1 MSYASLS
8 ELRSWLGV
16 QDTADD
22 DGLALALDVATRKV
36 DDHCGRTFA
45 TATVA
50 AARTLRANDPV
61 VLRLDP
67 GWDIQSTSGLVVK
80 TDDND
85 DGTFETTWTPG
96 VDFEL
101 DSGVGYDGASGW
113 PYGRLVAVGD
123 RWWPTATR
131 RRAVQITAL
140 WGWAAVPDP
149 VKQATLI
156 LAAEAW
162 KVKDAPFGVAAF
174 ADFGPMR
181 VRDNPMVAS
190 LLARYRHPV
199 TSAVLA

>member
-1 MSYASLS
+1 MSYVSLS
-8 ELRSWLGV
+8 ELRAWLGV
-16 QDTADD
+16 HDTADD
-22 DGLALALDVATRKV
+22 TQLALALDVATRKV

-45 TATVA
+45 SASVA
-50 AARTLRANDPV
+50 AARTLRADDPV
-61 VLRLDP
+61 VLRMAP
-67 GWDIQSTSGLVVK
+67 GWDIQSTSGLIVK

-85 DGTFETTWTPG
+85 DGTFETTWTSG
-96 VDFEL
+96 TDFEA
-101 DSGVGYDGASGW
+101 DSGIGYDGAQSW
-113 PYGRLVAVGD
+113 PHGRLVAVGA
-123 RWWPTATR
+123 RLWPTLTR

-181 VRDNPMVAS
+181 VRDNPTVAQ

-199 TSAVLA
+199 TTAVIA

>member
-1 MSYASLS
+1 MSYVSLS
-8 ELRSWLGV
+8 ELRAWLGV
-16 QDTADD
+16 HDTADD
-22 DGLALALDVATRKV
+22 TQLSLALDVATRKV

-45 TATVA
+45 TASVA
-50 AARTLRANDPV
+50 AARTMRAIDSV

-85 DGTFETTWTPG
+85 DGTFETTWTSG
-96 VDFEL
+96 TDFEL
-101 DSGVGYDGASGW
+101 DSGIGYDGAAGW
-113 PYGRLVAVGD
+113 PYSRLVAVGD
-123 RWWPTATR
+123 RLWPMYTR

-162 KVKDAPFGVAAF
+162 KMKDAPFGVAAF
-174 ADFGPMR
+174 GDFGPMR
-181 VRDNPMVAS
+181 VRDHPAVAQ

-199 TSAVLA
+199 TSAVIA